1 VTRGSPSF
9 RTVALAR
16 GELHY
21 DPRSAA
27 TSGPGVDM
35 TYFETRSHELRKR
48 SLLMIDGKLT
58 GNLQATEGGASV
70 RVQRDGYW
78 GFAAVTGPTDAAVLQ
93 RLRDQASRN
102 AQAMASFGA
111 KAANALP
118 GGAYQG
124 RHVFRGKAPIA
135 QAELVQRLEAL
146 NAWCRQRYPRVTSVR
161 LRAEEERHTKQ
172 VANSLGSDAL
182 TGIERGAFYVTLT
195 MAGADGAPVELGE
208 PFSTKGSL
216 ADLALSPE
224 GLQGRLDALYAHLQA
239 KAEAVPARG
248 GIHTVVMAPELAG
261 ILAHEAMGHPCEADL
276 VLGGAVTGQLVGQR
290 VASDLVG
297 MVDVAH
303 TFRGQETMVP
313 VYCDDEGTPGQD
325 AVLIERG
332 ILKGFMSSRETAA
345 QLGIPATGS
354 ARAYAPSDEPLVRMR
369 NTVILPGASR
379 LEDMIAGVDDGY
391 YLMRTSNGQADSTTE
406 FMFGITLGYEIRG
419 GKLGRAI
426 RDTTVSG
433 SAIKVLQSVD
443 AVSSD
448 VDWNA
453 AGYCGKK
460 QVMVVSMGGPA
471 LRAQAHLGGQ

>member
-124 RHVFRGKAPIA
+124 RHVFRGRAPIA

>member
-1 VTRGSPSF
+1 M
-9 RTVALAR
+9 
-16 GELHY
+16 
-21 DPRSAA
+21 D
-27 TSGPGVDM
+27 
-35 TYFETRSHELRKR
+35 YFETRRHELRKR

-58 GNLQATEGGASV
+58 GNIQAVEGGASV

-78 GFAAVTGPTDAAVLQ
+78 GFAAATGAGDAAVLDT
-93 RLRDQASRN
+93 LKDQALRN
-102 AQAMASFGA
+102 AQAMASFGRKQA
-111 KAANALP
+111 HPLP

-124 RHVFRGKAPIA
+124 RHVFRGKPRIA
-135 QAELVQRLEAL
+135 QAELVQRMEAL
-146 NAWCRQRYPRVTSVR
+146 HAWCRERYPRVTSVR
-161 LRAEEERHTKQ
+161 LRAEEERHDKQ
-172 VANSLGSDAL
+172 VGNSLGADAL
-182 TGIERGAFYVTLT
+182 TGIERGAFYVTFS
-195 MAGADGAPVELGE
+195 MQGDDGAPVELGE
-208 PFSTKGSL
+208 PFSTKGGL
-216 ADLALSPE
+216 ADLELSPQ
-224 GLQGRLDALYAHLQA
+224 GLQARLDALYAHLQA
-239 KAEAVPARG
+239 KSQAVPARG
-248 GIHTVVMAPELAG
+248 GIHTVVMAPDLAG

-313 VYCDDEGTPGQD
+313 VYCDDEGTPAQD

-332 ILKGFMSSRETAA
+332 MLKGFMSSRETAA
-345 QLGIPATGS
+345 QLGVTATGS
-354 ARAYAPSDEPLVRMR
+354 ARAYAPADEPLVRMR
-369 NTVILPGASR
+369 NTVILPGESR

-406 FMFGITLGYEIRG
+406 FMFGITLGYEIRA

-448 VDWNA
+448 VDWSCS
-453 AGYCGKK
+453 GYCGKK